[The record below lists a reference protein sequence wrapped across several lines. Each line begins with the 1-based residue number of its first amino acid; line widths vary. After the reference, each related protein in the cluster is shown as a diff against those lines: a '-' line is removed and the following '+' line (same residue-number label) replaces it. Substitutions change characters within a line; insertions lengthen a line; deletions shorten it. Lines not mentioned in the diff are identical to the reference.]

1 MRRLPPALVP
11 LPRPLPPPFRPR
23 AIHRTSSSSSS
34 AASNDDAQ
42 GGSGAAVA
50 MMRKGDLDGAFA
62 VFDSCDD
69 FVGQGDCLLAADDYR
84 GARGAFEKALDTTSC
99 DATKKTRAYQRLC
112 SLALCEEFE
121 VRGGRKPSQTRGRSA
136 GPGDGHTDGNST
148 LHVGLTRGAVQQ
160 RFPSL
165 PPSLCLSSQ
174 EALEHARRALDLQ
187 HDSPDVLFCAATA
200 HSRLNQHQQAI
211 VLLDRLIALPSL
223 SAAGRLRREDLAMRM
238 TCRYKTGDMW
248 GAVEDSSAILQT
260 LAMDGDMA
268 RQQRDGERRF
278 LLEVA
283 ICGIAAACRALE
295 HTHPIQAPQEAEE
308 MRAALESLIAS
319 QQPMTTPTDLPEE
332 STPHLSPSDGPSR
345 NRRDYVEATERADR
359 SGSPMVEVA
368 GAKDFRRSAPR
379 LSSSALEVLL
389 HPTDKI
395 HPRTSEWILPEDKHL
410 QSPDAV
416 LTVPG
421 WSRKDLQGGGV
432 PLEMI
437 GADLIQR
444 LSSCVVS
451 AVRLRD
457 ASLLATALGLRA
469 RVHALLE
476 QWPQA
481 LSDSTRALML
491 DVRAAGRLPDDDED
505 SPDSVSRA
513 PLLTLRA
520 IAFYRMGRHQDAAA
534 DYLLCQGLQR
544 LTDAAARRHAP
555 PDTAPAAEADES
567 SSTSPGWVNPRS
579 VRRSWDR
586 TADERQRLAVKQ
598 RTRREGRVPHIH
610 T

>member
-1 MRRLPPALVP
+1 VP

-23 AIHRTSSSSSS
+23 AIHRTSTSSS

-50 MMRKGDLDGAFA
+50 MMRKGDLNGAFA

-84 GARGAFEKALDTTSC
+84 GARDAFKKALDTC
-99 DATKKTRAYQRLC
+99 DATQKTRAYQRLC

-121 VRGGRKPSQTRGRSA
+121 ARRGRKPSQTRGRSA
-136 GPGDGHTDGNST
+136 GPGDGDTDGNST
-148 LHVGLTRGAVQQ
+148 LH
-160 RFPSL
+160 
-165 PPSLCLSSQ
+165 

-200 HSRLNQHQQAI
+200 HSRLSQHQQAI

-260 LAMDGDMA
+260 LAMDGENMA
-268 RQQRDGERRF
+268 RQQQRDGERRF

-319 QQPMTTPTDLPEE
+319 QQPMTTPRDLPEE

-395 HPRTSEWILPEDKHL
+395 HPRTSEWILLEEKHQ
-410 QSPDAV
+410 QSPAAV